1 MKNAI
6 RTLLRGVGQVML
18 QNNALTG
25 LLFLA
30 GIFYNSWIFGVGA
43 LLGNVISTLFALIFK
58 NSKQDIENGLYGFN
72 GTLVGIA
79 VWFFFGVSVTTTVA
93 IILGAILSTVIM
105 HEMKKHMPAFT
116 APFVLATWVMIFGLP
131 FFHLASLA
139 NSTLPAETSLN
150 ALSASGMGFGQVMFQ
165 GNIVTGALFL
175 LALIVSSRTA
185 ALYALYGS
193 LLGGAF
199 ALLLSLPLA
208 SINLGLFGYNAVL
221 CGIALGDK
229 KWSTFLFATFA
240 ILLSVFLQYGLGQI
254 GLITLTAPFVVA
266 TWVTSAISA
275 KVKIWNKI

>member
-1 MKNAI
+1 MKNSI

-43 LLGNVISTLFALIFK
+43 LLGNVISTIFALVFK

-93 IILGAILSTVIM
+93 LVLGAILSTVIM
-105 HEMKKHMPAFT
+105 HEMKKRMPAFT
-116 APFVLATWVMIFGLP
+116 APFVLATWVVIFGLQ
-131 FFHLASLA
+131 FSNLASLT
-139 NSTLPAETSLN
+139 NSALPTATSLN
-150 ALSASGMGFGQVMFQ
+150 VLSASGMGFGQVMLQ

-175 LALIVSSRTA
+175 LAIIVSSRTA
-185 ALYALYGS
+185 ALYSLYGS

-199 ALLLSLPLA
+199 ALLLSLPIA

-221 CGIALGDK
+221 CGIALEGK
-229 KWSTFLFATFA
+229 KWSAFLFATFA
-240 ILLSVFLQYGLGQI
+240 ILLSVFIQYGFGQI
-254 GLITLTAPFVVA
+254 GIITLTAPFVVA
-266 TWVTSAISA
+266 TWVALLL
-275 KVKIWNKI
+275 KK